1 MSMGVLTRALRN
13 VSRRKVRVLLVV
25 IALGFS
31 IAVLISVPAGI
42 KANQSTTQAMT
53 DEYQEN
59 LKRLMEQINRTALR
73 IYVTGGYG
81 GYASDKPPPQ
91 ALQAFQIPNINESI
105 ADEIRSMDGV
115 QDVVPSLMKAFE
127 ELIETQT
134 ATGIVAYVDIY
145 YIVQGVPFN
154 STLDDLY
161 HIFPTDIEGRKPYDG
176 ESDAVLIGLN
186 VSRRFEVG
194 VGDTININGTDFR
207 VVGVSRSSGIEEKMV
222 YMNLPEAQ
230 TILNV
235 TGKVDQIMVCVEDL
249 SAVDDVASRI
259 RENYPDL
266 IVTTYREQQHTV
278 EIMQQQYED
287 MLENLAANLG
297 QIQVTAN
304 QVTLISLV
312 ATGSMILFTML
323 YTIRERTKEIGIL
336 KALGFTNW
344 SVMTQ
349 FMLEGTIISL
359 IGGIVG
365 AAIGSVG
372 APILA
377 TLVLPQLRSNL
388 GTLSGPGGH
397 SSAPW
402 ASEPSVVVSP
412 DIQLI
417 LLGLGVAVLLGA
429 LGSLYPAWRASRM
442 KPVEALRHE

>member
-1 MSMGVLTRALRN
+1 M
-13 VSRRKVRVLLVV
+13 LLVV

-42 KANQSTTQAMT
+42 NANQDITQAMT
-53 DEYQEN
+53 DKYEESLQGQ
-59 LKRLMEQINRTALR
+59 MEQINRTALQ
-73 IYVTGGYG
+73 IYVTGS
-81 GYASDKPPPQ
+81 AS
-91 ALQAFQIPNINESI
+91 IPTPGDPTEGTATISEIPLINESV
-105 ADEIRSMDGV
+105 ADDVADGIRSMDGV
-115 QDVVPSLMKAFE
+115 QDVVSYLMKSFGE
-127 ELIETQT
+127 RETEQT
-134 ATGIVAYVDIY
+134 ATSVTMYMDVY
-145 YIVQGVPFN
+145 YRIQGVPFN

-161 HIFPTDIEGRKPYDG
+161 FLFPGDIEGRKPYDG
-176 ESDAVLIGLN
+176 ESDAVLIGLD

-194 VGDTININGTDFR
+194 VGDTLNINGTDFR
-207 VVGVSRSSGIEEKMV
+207 VVGVSRSSGFEEKMV

-230 TILNV
+230 RILDV
-235 TGKVDQIMVCVEDL
+235 PGKVQQLMVCAEDF

-259 RENYPDL
+259 KAAYPDL
-266 IVTTYREQQHTV
+266 RVTTYREQQHTA
-278 EIMQQQYED
+278 ESMQQQYED
-287 MLENLAANLG
+287 ILEKLAANFS
-297 QIQVTAN
+297 QIQGTAN

-323 YTIRERTKEIGIL
+323 YTTRERTKEIGIL

-359 IGGIVG
+359 IGGIAG

-377 TLVLPQLRSNL
+377 TLVLPQLGSNL
-388 GTLSGPGGH
+388 GMWSSHGGQ

-402 ASEPSVVVSP
+402 ASETPVVASP

-417 LLGLGVAVLLGA
+417 LLGLGIAVLLGA
-429 LGSLYPAWRASRM
+429 IGSLYPAWRASRM
-442 KPVEALRHE
+442 KPVEALKHE